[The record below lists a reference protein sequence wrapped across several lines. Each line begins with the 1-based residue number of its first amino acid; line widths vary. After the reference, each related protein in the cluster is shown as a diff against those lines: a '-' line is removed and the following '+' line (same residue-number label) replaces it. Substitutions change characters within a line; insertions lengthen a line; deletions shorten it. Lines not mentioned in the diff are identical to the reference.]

1 MVLVLQNINE
11 FGDSGNKRLVSVL
24 SVQKFLW
31 EQVNNMDFF
40 FFLNHLREA
49 KFLRSKDGRDVHQS
63 TKECVQIVE

>member
-40 FFLNHLREA
+40 FF
-49 KFLRSKDGRDVHQS
+49 KPFKRSKVSQ
-63 TKECVQIVE
+63 K

>member
-40 FFLNHLREA
+40 FFLT
-49 KFLRSKDGRDVHQS
+49 V
-63 TKECVQIVE
+63 